1 MDLYKQ
7 YVISAMLAKFAYSNA
22 DTFGD
27 LWFKMRD
34 SKRDNISNIFKGVR
48 EVPIYYTDQST
59 GVYGF
64 SILKDRTL
72 YFSFRGTNELQDS
85 IVNLGLK
92 LIPFFEGMKQ
102 SHIKV
107 HSGFMRQ
114 FTALK
119 EPVITTIKKYLD
131 RIDTIHFVG
140 HSLGGALATLF
151 AGYVAR
157 FHRGYMDRYHKDVDV
172 VCHTFGAPRVGNRH
186 YARWFQENVKLCARI
201 TNLNDP
207 VAQMPCSAYFQH
219 VSDTKCI
226 MDDLTIKEIPDGP
239 WYTRL
244 FDFKLSCCAPAL
256 SHTCDQYIE
265 RLMKLY
271 MEMKKNEKKALVIR
285 VD

>member
-7 YVISAMLAKFAYSNA
+7 YAISAMLAKFAYSNA

-34 SKRDNISNIFKGVR
+34 SKRDIISNVFKGVQ
-48 EVPIYYTDQST
+48 EVPIYYNDQTT

-72 YFSFRGTNELQDS
+72 YFSFRGTNETQDS
-85 IVNLGLK
+85 IVK
-92 LIPFFEGMKQ
+92 LDRKMVPFFEGLKQ

-107 HSGFMRQ
+107 HQGFMKQ
-114 FTALK
+114 FEALK
-119 EPVITTIKKYLD
+119 GAVVKTVEKYLD
-131 RIDTIHFVG
+131 RIDRIQFVG

-151 AGYVAR
+151 AGYIGR
-157 FHRGYMDRYHKDVDV
+157 FHRGYMDRYHRDIDI

-186 YARWFQENVKLCARI
+186 YAKWFQDSVKINARI
-201 TNLNDP
+201 TNPNDP

-226 MDDLTIKEIPDGP
+226 MDDLKIKDIPDGP

-244 FDFKLSCCAPAL
+244 VNLSCCAPSV

-271 MEMKKNEKKALVIR
+271 VETKGTEKKALTIR
-285 VD
+285 ID